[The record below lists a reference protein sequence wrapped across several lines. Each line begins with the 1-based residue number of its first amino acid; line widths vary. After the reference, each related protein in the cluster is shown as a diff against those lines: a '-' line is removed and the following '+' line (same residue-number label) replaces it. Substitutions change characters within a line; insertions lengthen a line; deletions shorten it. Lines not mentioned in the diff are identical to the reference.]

1 VKLALWSPHPHA
13 GGLGAV
19 VPWLER
25 EATLAL
31 CTGPGAVPAADLH
44 LFHVDDTL
52 DHAYVLEALRDRPGV
67 VLLAEWNLHRVAR
80 EEALSRGGR
89 QAYLREVRRSHG
101 EPGVFAA
108 RQHARNREGAM
119 LRSLF
124 PLNDRV
130 LEASL
135 GLVAFT
141 RTIATRA
148 RARLPGRPAAHVPL
162 DLAAARHEPLERET
176 SRRTA
181 SLDPAE
187 AVVAAVR
194 PRGEAHSGQTAHAL
208 ADLAGSGRVTVRW
221 THADDPD
228 GEPLV
233 AAADVVVALEHPVRG
248 GLDPLV
254 VAAMSAAR
262 PVLVTA
268 GGAAAR
274 EFGEGI
280 VIPVSPGRTEAGEVA
295 ALVGRLLG
303 DGGLRAR
310 IGELARRH
318 VVDNGDPETLAAR
331 LLQVVHAVAAD
342 LEASLAAW
350 RAERP
355 EEGTLA
361 AMAIEEV
368 RWGARDLGLVG
379 LPLDLGAVLG
389 GLFER
394 EAE

>member
-1 VKLALWSPHPHA
+1 MKLALWSPRPHA

-25 EATLAL
+25 QATLAL
-31 CTGPGAVPAADLH
+31 CTGPGAVPDGDVH
-44 LFHVDDTL
+44 LFHVDDAP
-52 DHAYVLEALRDRPGV
+52 DHAYVLEALRERPGV

-89 QAYLREVRRSHG
+89 EAYLREARRSHG
-101 EPGVFAA
+101 EPGAFAA
-108 RQHARNREGAM
+108 RQHARGRDGAM

-124 PLNDRV
+124 PMNDRV

-148 RARLPGRPAAHVPL
+148 RARLPGRPLAHVPL
-162 DLAAARHEPLERET
+162 DLAAARGEPLDRGVA
-176 SRRTA
+176 RRAA
-181 SLDPAE
+181 SLDSAE
-187 AVVAAVR
+187 AVVVAVR
-194 PRGEAHSGQTAHAL
+194 PRGEEQSEPAGNAL
-208 ADLAGSGRVTVRW
+208 ADLAGAGRVAVRW
-221 THADDPD
+221 THTDDPQA
-228 GEPLV
+228 ERLV

-254 VAAMSAAR
+254 VAAMAAAR

-274 EFGEGI
+274 EFGEG
-280 VIPVSPGRTEAGEVA
+280 VVVPVSPGRTEAGEVV

-303 DGGLRAR
+303 DGELCSR
-310 IGELARRH
+310 IGRLARRH
-318 VVDNGDPETLAAR
+318 VVDDGDPEALAAR
-331 LLQVVHAVAAD
+331 VLDVVHAVTVG
-342 LEASLAAW
+342 LEAALASW
-350 RAERP
+350 RADRP

-379 LPLDLGAVLG
+379 LPLDLRPVLG
-389 GLFER
+389 SLFEGETR
-394 EAE
+394 